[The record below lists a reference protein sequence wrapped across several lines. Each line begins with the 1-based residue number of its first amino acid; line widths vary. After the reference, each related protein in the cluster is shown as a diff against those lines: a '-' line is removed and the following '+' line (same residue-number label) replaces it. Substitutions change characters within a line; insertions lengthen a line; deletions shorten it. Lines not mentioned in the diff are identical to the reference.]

1 MKKIL
6 LTAAII
12 LAAVVCGNAE
22 SRTFV
27 REYYYQ
33 AGESDSK
40 ITSRTKALTEVKRL
54 LLEEIGVYLESYIN
68 YSEEQDGD
76 RISNQFLKKEIEQI
90 SAGITETTILEEN
103 WTGIEYYIK
112 AEITVD
118 PEDVVRR
125 LNRSIEQRKASVVVD
140 SLNMLLTEANTS
152 IKAKESE
159 IASLRQSL
167 ENEQEKLRQ
176 QEENLQRLNKELSG
190 LKSKYTQVAQ
200 QEQAVRHE
208 KEQDGIVRHFTERH
222 LHLPREQGS
231 RQERKRHQEIQQRH
245 QQRHQRR
252 KEPCREIEGGL
263 VAEQAT
269 GICGQEEERTDE
281 RHDGR
286 IEEIITQRLPNDGE
300 QKPFEQCQKSTATA
314 HARIVRGVLRRHRPS
329 SVSVPFPVSPLPPPF
344 SAFPLLSS
352 FHGR

>member
-6 LTAAII
+6 LTAI
-12 LAAVVCGNAE
+12 LILTAGIYCNAE
-22 SRTFV
+22 NKTFI
-27 REYYYQ
+27 REYHYQ

-40 ITSRTKALTEVKRL
+40 ISSRTKALTEVKRL

-68 YSEEQDGD
+68 YSEEKTED
-76 RISNQFLKKEIEQI
+76 RISSQFLKKEIEQI

-103 WTGIEYYIK
+103 WTGVEYYIK

-118 PEDVVRR
+118 PEDVVRQ

-190 LKSKYTQVAQ
+190 LKSRYTQVAQ
-200 QEQAVRHE
+200 QEQAVQSEIDRIRRAFNQSTSKASQVLIGMNDE
-208 KEQDGIVRHFTERH
+208 DVVR
-222 LHLPREQGS
+222 LCGQPRSIKMISSMAALNVYDAWNYGDITIIFDQTGCEYD
-231 RQERKRHQEIQQRH
+231 HNL
-245 QQRHQRR
+245 
-252 KEPCREIEGGL
+252 GL
-263 VAEQAT
+263 VIK
-269 GICGQEEERTDE
+269 GIRTDDLN
-281 RHDGR
+281 RYGIDR
-286 IEEIITQRLPNDGE
+286 
-300 QKPFEQCQKSTATA
+300 CQNILGTLYSE
-314 HARIVRGVLRRHRPS
+314 
-329 SVSVPFPVSPLPPPF
+329 
-344 SAFPLLSS
+344 
-352 FHGR
+352 

>member
-200 QEQAVRHE
+200 QEQAVQSEIDRIRRAFDHSTSKASQVLIGMNTDDVIRLCGKPRSNKTIYFVRAGSPSSGDAWDYGDITIIFDLPHVE
-208 KEQDGIVRHFTERH
+208 FGEGIVIKGVKTVDLNYNKADR
-222 LHLPREQGS
+222 
-231 RQERKRHQEIQQRH
+231 
-245 QQRHQRR
+245 
-252 KEPCREIEGGL
+252 
-263 VAEQAT
+263 
-269 GICGQEEERTDE
+269 
-281 RHDGR
+281 
-286 IEEIITQRLPNDGE
+286 
-300 QKPFEQCQKSTATA
+300 CQNILKS
-314 HARIVRGVLRRHRPS
+314 LYS
-329 SVSVPFPVSPLPPPF
+329 E
-344 SAFPLLSS
+344 
-352 FHGR
+352 

>member
-6 LTAAII
+6 LTAIII
-12 LAAVVCGNAE
+12 LTAGIYCNAE
-22 SRTFV
+22 NKTFI
-27 REYYYQ
+27 REYHYQ

-118 PEDVVRR
+118 PEDVVRQ
-125 LNRSIEQRKASVVVD
+125 LNRSIEQRKASVV
-140 SLNMLLTEANTS
+140 
-152 IKAKESE
+152 KESE

-200 QEQAVRHE
+200 QEQAVQSEIDRIRRAFNQSTSKASQVLIGMNTDDVIRLCGKPRSNKTIYFVHAGSPSSGDAWDYGDITIIFDQPHVE
-208 KEQDGIVRHFTERH
+208 FGEGIVIK
-222 LHLPREQGS
+222 G
-231 RQERKRHQEIQQRH
+231 
-245 QQRHQRR
+245 
-252 KEPCREIEGGL
+252 
-263 VAEQAT
+263 V
-269 GICGQEEERTDE
+269 RTVDLNYNKAD
-281 RHDGR
+281 R
-286 IEEIITQRLPNDGE
+286 
-300 QKPFEQCQKSTATA
+300 CQNILKS
-314 HARIVRGVLRRHRPS
+314 LYS
-329 SVSVPFPVSPLPPPF
+329 E
-344 SAFPLLSS
+344 
-352 FHGR
+352 

>member
-1 MKKIL
+1 MPRAGRL
-6 LTAAII
+6 SVNTTTRPERATA
-12 LAAVVCGNAE
+12 
-22 SRTFV
+22 
-27 REYYYQ
+27 
-33 AGESDSK
+33 
-40 ITSRTKALTEVKRL
+40 RL
-54 LLEEIGVYLESYIN
+54 PPAPRPEIGVYLESYIN

-118 PEDVVRR
+118 PEDVVRQ

-190 LKSKYTQVAQ
+190 LKSKYTQQ
-200 QEQAVRHE
+200 QEQAVQSEIDRIRRAFNQSTSKASQVLIGMNTDDVIRLCGKPRSNKTIYFVHAGSPSSGDAWDYGDITIIFDQPHVE
-208 KEQDGIVRHFTERH
+208 FGEGIVIK
-222 LHLPREQGS
+222 G
-231 RQERKRHQEIQQRH
+231 
-245 QQRHQRR
+245 
-252 KEPCREIEGGL
+252 
-263 VAEQAT
+263 V
-269 GICGQEEERTDE
+269 RTVDLNYNKAD
-281 RHDGR
+281 R
-286 IEEIITQRLPNDGE
+286 
-300 QKPFEQCQKSTATA
+300 CQNILKS
-314 HARIVRGVLRRHRPS
+314 LYS
-329 SVSVPFPVSPLPPPF
+329 E
-344 SAFPLLSS
+344 
-352 FHGR
+352 

>member
-6 LTAAII
+6 LTAI
-12 LAAVVCGNAE
+12 LILTAGIYCNAE
-22 SRTFV
+22 NKTFI
-27 REYYYQ
+27 REYHYQ

-40 ITSRTKALTEVKRL
+40 ISSRTKALTEVKRL

-68 YSEEQDGD
+68 YSEEKTEN
-76 RISNQFLKKEIEQI
+76 RISSQFLKKEIEQI
-90 SAGITETTILEEN
+90 SAGITETSILEEN
-103 WTGIEYYIK
+103 WTGVEYYIK

-118 PEDVVRR
+118 PDDVIRQ

-200 QEQAVRHE
+200 QEQAVQSEIDRIRRAFNQSTSKASQVLIGMNDE
-208 KEQDGIVRHFTERH
+208 DVVH
-222 LHLPREQGS
+222 LCGKPRSTNIKTSNTNYRAGGNHS
-231 RQERKRHQEIQQRH
+231 LNVWNYGNIS
-245 QQRHQRR
+245 
-252 KEPCREIEGGL
+252 IIFDSISGGL
-263 VAEQAT
+263 VIKGART
-269 GICGQEEERTDE
+269 VDLNRYGI
-281 RHDGR
+281 DG
-286 IEEIITQRLPNDGE
+286 
-300 QKPFEQCQKSTATA
+300 CQNILGS
-314 HARIVRGVLRRHRPS
+314 LYS
-329 SVSVPFPVSPLPPPF
+329 E
-344 SAFPLLSS
+344 
-352 FHGR
+352 

>member
-6 LTAAII
+6 LTAITI
-12 LAAVVCGNAE
+12 LAAAVYGNAE

-68 YSEEQDGD
+68 YSEEKTED
-76 RISNQFLKKEIEQI
+76 RISSQFLKKEIEQI
-90 SAGITETTILEEN
+90 SAGITETSILEEN
-103 WTGIEYYIK
+103 WTGVEYYIK

-118 PEDVVRR
+118 PDDVIRQ

-152 IKAKESE
+152 IKAKEAE
-159 IASLRQSL
+159 IASLRRNL

-200 QEQAVRHE
+200 QEQAVQSEIDRIRRAFNQSTSKASQVLIGMNDE
-208 KEQDGIVRHFTERH
+208 DVVH
-222 LHLPREQGS
+222 LCGKPRSTNIKTSNTNYRAGGNRS
-231 RQERKRHQEIQQRH
+231 LDVWNYGNIS
-245 QQRHQRR
+245 
-252 KEPCREIEGGL
+252 IIFDSISGGL
-263 VAEQAT
+263 VIKGART
-269 GICGQEEERTDE
+269 VDLNRYGI
-281 RHDGR
+281 DG
-286 IEEIITQRLPNDGE
+286 
-300 QKPFEQCQKSTATA
+300 CQNILGTLYSE
-314 HARIVRGVLRRHRPS
+314 
-329 SVSVPFPVSPLPPPF
+329 
-344 SAFPLLSS
+344 
-352 FHGR
+352 

>member
-40 ITSRTKALTEVKRL
+40 ISSRTKALTEVKRL

-68 YSEEQDGD
+68 YSEEKTED
-76 RISNQFLKKEIEQI
+76 RISSQFLKKEIEQI

-103 WTGIEYYIK
+103 WTGVEYYIK

-118 PEDVVRR
+118 PDDVIRQ
-125 LNRSIEQRKASVVVD
+125 LNRSIEHRKASVVVD

-152 IKAKESE
+152 IKAKEAE
-159 IASLRQSL
+159 IASLRRSL

-176 QEENLQRLNKELSG
+176 QEENLQRLNKELSN
-190 LKSKYTQVAQ
+190 LKSRYTQIAK
-200 QEQAVRHE
+200 QEQAVQSEIDRIRRAFNQSTSKASQVLIGMNTDDVIRLCGKPRSNKTIYFVHAGSPSSGDAWDYGDITIIFDQPHVE
-208 KEQDGIVRHFTERH
+208 FGEGIVIK
-222 LHLPREQGS
+222 G
-231 RQERKRHQEIQQRH
+231 
-245 QQRHQRR
+245 
-252 KEPCREIEGGL
+252 
-263 VAEQAT
+263 V
-269 GICGQEEERTDE
+269 RTVDLNYNKAD
-281 RHDGR
+281 R
-286 IEEIITQRLPNDGE
+286 
-300 QKPFEQCQKSTATA
+300 CQNILKS
-314 HARIVRGVLRRHRPS
+314 LYS
-329 SVSVPFPVSPLPPPF
+329 E
-344 SAFPLLSS
+344 
-352 FHGR
+352 

>member
-118 PEDVVRR
+118 PEDVVRQ
-125 LNRSIEQRKASVVVD
+125 LNRSIEHRKASVVVD
-140 SLNMLLTEANTS
+140 SLNILLTEANTS

-167 ENEQEKLRQ
+167 ETEQEKLRQ

-200 QEQAVRHE
+200 QEQAVQSEIDRIRRAFNQSTSKASQVLIGMNDE
-208 KEQDGIVRHFTERH
+208 DVVH
-222 LHLPREQGS
+222 LCGEPRSVNQQPSKNNMDIGGNLLLDVWNYG
-231 RQERKRHQEIQQRH
+231 EISIIFDNPSA
-245 QQRHQRR
+245 
-252 KEPCREIEGGL
+252 KYGGL
-263 VAEQAT
+263 VIKGVRTADLNRY
-269 GICGQEEERTDE
+269 GI
-281 RHDGR
+281 DG
-286 IEEIITQRLPNDGE
+286 
-300 QKPFEQCQKSTATA
+300 CQNILKS
-314 HARIVRGVLRRHRPS
+314 LYS
-329 SVSVPFPVSPLPPPF
+329 E
-344 SAFPLLSS
+344 
-352 FHGR
+352 